1 MKKSAYIFGISCV
14 ILTHIL
20 TMCAIWRQRQVG
32 ILIREFSVTL
42 EWLTSSDSR
51 RRRRPV
57 GWFFDLKKGLV
68 LGELASRGKQS
79 LSLFLKEKQGVTL

>member
-42 EWLTSSDSR
+42 EWYSSSSSSSDS
-51 RRRRPV
+51 RRPV

-68 LGELASRGKQS
+68 LGELASRGLNKKFY
-79 LSLFLKEKQGVTL
+79 LNFK